1 MYTIFEPELPGHIDN
16 EALVK
21 CLEYIR
27 IKLPNFI
34 PNLNEKCEVNIIAV
48 KSPHGEDYPAYG
60 IIMNEGFDIEDVKM
74 KIDELI
80 NNISINII
88 LENSIKVDSISWE
101 SIKAKVD

>member
-1 MYTIFEPELPGHIDN
+1 MLSPPIISLDN
-16 EALVK
+16 KPLNALSILFFV
-21 CLEYIR
+21 
-27 IKLPNFI
+27 FF